1 MPYLI
6 SLRYHCSINTFVE
19 NNGPLP
25 KSLREIER
33 DRERGDWRGITYFF
47 NSLAWAEFIGGTC
60 IRYTRWHTFTCTNYL
75 SSITCACVKLLF
87 YFLYYVNE
95 ESFIDVIFTAATH
108 NEWHVKLQQMIT
120 PVNEI
125 DRNPRK

>member
-1 MPYLI
+1 MIHVYVTQDDILLHVQIILI
-6 SLRYHCSINTFVE
+6 
-19 NNGPLP
+19 
-25 KSLREIER
+25 
-33 DRERGDWRGITYFF
+33 
-47 NSLAWAEFIGGTC
+47 
-60 IRYTRWHTFTCTNYL
+60 

>member
-1 MPYLI
+1 MGLF
-6 SLRYHCSINTFVE
+6 LRVWE
-19 NNGPLP
+19 
-25 KSLREIER
+25 
-33 DRERGDWRGITYFF
+33 RERESEGGDWRGITYFF
-47 NSLAWAEFIGGTC
+47 NSLAWAEFIGDTC
-60 IRYTRWHTFTCTNYL
+60 IRYTRWHAFTCTNYL